1 MISICSSYV
10 LLYFFMVK
18 PWYVH
23 GQVPPPEHR
32 VARYFSVP
40 DSTPDRADS
49 DAKADSEDEPDWGYS
64 GEPKAD
70 SEPDNADSEP
80 DELTANQTM
89 PTASQLTASQTTTAS
104 QLTSFFFKASGLTER
119 QKRRK
124 RRLLTVSYLKER
136 ERQREEKRRWRRRQ
150 EKKARQ
156 KVPTASQMPTA
167 SRMPTASQTWPTA
180 SQMPTASLTR
190 TASQTLTTSQTTSG
204 QRKAIDYMLSLSE
217 LKRPWK
223 KMRAEERRAWRALA
237 INGDPRSSTRPT
249 NQMGEAP
256 CAASRGGEASR
267 RGGEASRGGDA
278 SRGGEASRGG
288 AANREPGG
296 TLHLTDYVATP
307 ADPIAAAALTMIKDL
322 KRRGDY

>member
-49 DAKADSEDEPDWGYS
+49 DAKADSEDEPDWGDS

-119 QKRRK
+119 QKKRK

-167 SRMPTASQTWPTA
+167 RRMPTASQTWPTA
-180 SQMPTASLTR
+180 SQMPTASLTP

-217 LKRPWK
+217 LKRPWA
-223 KMRAEERRAWRALA
+223 KMRAGERRAWRALA
-237 INGDPRSSTRPT
+237 INDDPRSSTRPT

-267 RGGEASRGGDA
+267 
-278 SRGGEASRGG
+278 RGGEASRGG

-307 ADPIAAAALTMIKDL
+307 ADPIAAAALTIIKDL
-322 KRRGDY
+322 KRRGD

>member
-49 DAKADSEDEPDWGYS
+49 DAKADSEDEPDWGNS

-80 DELTANQTM
+80 DELTASQTM

-119 QKRRK
+119 QKKRK

-167 SRMPTASQTWPTA
+167 S
-180 SQMPTASLTR
+180 LTP

-217 LKRPWK
+217 LKRPWA
-223 KMRAEERRAWRALA
+223 KMCAGERRAWRALA
-237 INGDPRSSTRPT
+237 INDDPRSSTRPT

-256 CAASRGGEASR
+256 GTASRGGEASR

-307 ADPIAAAALTMIKDL
+307 ADPIAAAALTIIKDL
-322 KRRGDY
+322 KRRGD